1 MLAKGQAKKRGLF
14 ACVAVLLVLVTALI
28 PTAGHSQNNLPSSA
42 SATGTLVLRDVTPPG
57 AIVTLD
63 GKQVGPAKGFRQ
75 ELAAGPH
82 EIEVSANGYVAAKK
96 TVVITAGRTLAVS
109 LRLAAIAPKPPRM
122 PPVSAVPPPPPVS
135 VVSPPPPPT
144 KGTLALDVTP
154 PGAVVTLDG
163 KQIRS
168 AKGFHQELAAGPHD
182 IEISADGYTATKETV
197 MISAGETLRLPLRL
211 IPEPPP
217 TPTRAEPTP
226 PTNSELTQMQALRKR
241 LEQLPQVKIYL
252 DAPIAM
258 KVSDRRSVDARV
270 GVSVPDD
277 ILKGHT
283 RVGDQTAEATVR
295 VSHEMIATLSGPGF
309 KITRTTPEK
318 QTVAEGFPTVWQWE
332 IEAKQDGVKSLRLRF
347 MRWFQIRIMHPVRLN
362 SELTATLRK

>member
-75 ELAAGPH
+75 GLAAGPH

-163 KQIRS
+163 KQISQPRAS
-168 AKGFHQELAAGPHD
+168 TKSSRPVPTTSKFRP
-182 IEISADGYTATKETV
+182 TA
-197 MISAGETLRLPLRL
+197 I
-211 IPEPPP
+211 
-217 TPTRAEPTP
+217 
-226 PTNSELTQMQALRKR
+226 
-241 LEQLPQVKIYL
+241 
-252 DAPIAM
+252 
-258 KVSDRRSVDARV
+258 RRPR
-270 GVSVPDD
+270 
-277 ILKGHT
+277 
-283 RVGDQTAEATVR
+283 RR
-295 VSHEMIATLSGPGF
+295 
-309 KITRTTPEK
+309 
-318 QTVAEGFPTVWQWE
+318 
-332 IEAKQDGVKSLRLRF
+332 
-347 MRWFQIRIMHPVRLN
+347 
-362 SELTATLRK
+362 